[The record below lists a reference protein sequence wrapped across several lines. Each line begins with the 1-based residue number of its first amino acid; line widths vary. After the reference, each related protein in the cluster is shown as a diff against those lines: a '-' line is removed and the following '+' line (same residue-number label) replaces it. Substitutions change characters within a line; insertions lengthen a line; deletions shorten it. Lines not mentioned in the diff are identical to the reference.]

1 MSLNSAMWAGL
12 SGINATS
19 TSLSITGDNIANV
32 NTVGYRGSRAQF
44 EDMLTLNIYGV
55 GQVGTGTRISSVQKL
70 FEQGSVVGTTSSSDM
85 AISGRGFFV
94 TRGNFNGIEGQ
105 YFTRAGEFVPD
116 KEGYLVNPQGLRL
129 QGYNADRAGR
139 IGVQL
144 GDLLAAEPTIDP
156 RPTDN
161 IEMKVNLTT
170 VKEGEN
176 PNVNPADIV
185 AAGSFDPAD
194 PDATAFWETG
204 ITIYDSLGEAHPINV
219 YFTRTDEL
227 EYEFHAVV
235 ESSRLANPNPAPNTD
250 PGAEVFAS
258 GTLSFTTDGKLD
270 SFNPGQSQVTFV
282 GASPQTI
289 NWDFGDPIQAG
300 GTGGGST
307 ATGTASSDNIKIQ
320 NGYTA
325 GAFVD
330 MSVDGEGIIT
340 SVYSNGRAQIVGRV
354 ATADFRAQEG
364 LERLGGT
371 LFRRTD
377 ESGEPFIGFANTGGR
392 GQIIGEAL
400 EQANVD
406 ISTEF
411 IRMIRDQRAYQAHTR
426 IITTADELMV
436 ETVNIKR

>member
-12 SGINATS
+12 SGVNATS
-19 TSLSITGDNIANV
+19 TSLSVTSDNIANV

-44 EDMLTLNIYGV
+44 EDMLTVSIYGV
-55 GQVGTGTRISSVQKL
+55 GQIGTGTRVSSIQKL
-70 FEQGSVVGTTSSSDM
+70 FEQGSVVGTTSNSDM

-94 TRGNFNGIEGQ
+94 TRGNFNGVEGQ
-105 YFTRAGEFVPD
+105 YFTRNGEFIPD

-129 QGYNADRAGR
+129 QGYNADRDGN

-144 GDLLAAEPTIDP
+144 GDLLAAEPTINP

-161 IEMKVNLTT
+161 IQMKVNLTT
-170 VKEGEN
+170 YKPGEN
-176 PNVNPADIV
+176 PNDEGSAIT
-185 AAGSFDPAD
+185 AAAFDPAN
-194 PDATAFWETG
+194 PDDTSFWSTG
-204 ITIYDSLGEAHPINV
+204 MVIYDSLGEAHPMTV
-219 YFTRTDEL
+219 YFVRRGEL
-227 EYEFHAVV
+227 EYEFNAVV
-235 ESSRLANPNPAPNTD
+235 ESSRLQNPTNT
-250 PGAEVFAS
+250 GAGATEVFAT
-258 GTLSFTTDGKLD
+258 GTLSFTSEGKLD
-270 SFNPGQSQVTFV
+270 DFTPGTSQVQFT
-282 GASPQTI
+282 GATNQTI
-289 NWDFGDPIQAG
+289 TWDFGDAIQQG

-330 MSVDGEGIIT
+330 MSVDGEGIVT
-340 SVYSNGRAQIVGRV
+340 SVYSNGFAKVVGRV

-371 LFRRTD
+371 LFKQTD
-377 ESGEPFIGFANTGGR
+377 LSGEAFIGYANTGGR
-392 GQIIGEAL
+392 GEIIGEAL

-411 IRMIRDQRAYQAHTR
+411 IRLIRDQRAYQAHTR